1 MTIYEKSF
9 ILYTSNERKQN
20 EMPKKNF
27 YLTIDTETAN
37 SLEDPI
43 VYDIGG
49 AIHDKQGNVYET
61 FSFVIYE
68 TFVLCADLME
78 TAYYAEK
85 IPMYRRQ
92 LQQGERRMV
101 RWETARRHVAALCE
115 KYNVKAIIAHNARFD
130 VRAVNTTERWFT
142 SSKYRY
148 FLPYGIPVWD
158 TLSMAEDT
166 ICKQKTYIAWAKE
179 NGYMRSK
186 NRPRATA
193 EILYRYISNDED
205 FTEEHTGL
213 ADVMIEYKIF
223 VHCCRQHKKMEKLP
237 RGWRK

>member
-1 MTIYEKSF
+1 
-9 ILYTSNERKQN
+9 
-20 EMPKKNF
+20 MPKTIDHRRKY

-68 TFVLCADLME
+68 TFVLCADLMQ

-85 IPMYRRQ
+85 IPMYREQLRQ
-92 LQQGERRMV
+92 AARRMV
-101 RWETARRHVAALCE
+101 KWETARRYIAALCE
-115 KYNVKAIIAHNARFD
+115 QYNVKAIIAHNARFD
-130 VRAVNTTERWFT
+130 VRALNTTERWFT

-166 ICKQKTYIAWAKE
+166 ICKQRTYIEWCNK
-179 NGYMRSK
+179 NGYTKK
-186 NRPRATA
+186 NGRPRATA
-193 EILYRYISNDED
+193 EILYRYITNSED
-205 FTEEHTGL
+205 FIESHTGL
-213 ADVMIEYKIF
+213 EDVMIEYKIF
-223 VHCCRQHKKMEKLP
+223 IHCCRQHKKMGKLP
-237 RGWRK
+237 RGWKK